1 MRDLPKHVMIVIDDK
16 TIKLEN
22 HEFSSVEK
30 NKADVKVAE
39 AIIYHSVKLNINS
52 LSLVI
57 NKNSKRLSR
66 EQADNLFASL
76 LLEKSK
82 EFHQNNIKVFFTS
95 NTYPENIKHQILN
108 IQSLTI
114 NNSGM
119 VLNIV
124 LNYSSHSE
132 LVEATQKLMSKC
144 HTDDIYINDI
154 NESMLNGILLNF
166 ELGEPELFIRTGGE
180 YNLSDVFL
188 WQLAYSELYFI
199 DKSWADFSCNEFD
212 LAIDWFCNRERRFGQ
227 TSEQLGATNA

>member
-1 MRDLPKHVMIVIDDK
+1 
-16 TIKLEN
+16 
-22 HEFSSVEK
+22 
-30 NKADVKVAE
+30 
-39 AIIYHSVKLNINS
+39 
-52 LSLVI
+52 
-57 NKNSKRLSR
+57 
-66 EQADNLFASL
+66 
-76 LLEKSK
+76 
-82 EFHQNNIKVFFTS
+82 
-95 NTYPENIKHQILN
+95 
-108 IQSLTI
+108 
-114 NNSGM
+114 M